1 VLKYPDPKPQ
11 WHEGCKSS
19 REHELY
25 ELLWPPAPWRQKTLD
40 QKFGAA
46 YLKFKLEKV
55 YSPLL
60 DPALHS
66 RYATPKHSRYV
77 TPKWVADMLFSTS
90 APSPPDSN
98 TLLSSLRKLQR
109 FVLLSLKRLARWS
122 VMPFVWLGHWTVKNP
137 KTAIFLMIPV
147 GVLGVCLSAKL
158 WSWFKPEAQMI
169 ISPFEL
175 PVGTKGIPW
184 TGKTVA
190 NLFIDELQQIITDA
204 NEFHGQR
211 FASRHQYQKLPN
223 APKIPIE
230 KSFEL
235 QIQGLSLK
243 QVMNAWDHLRY
254 DQQVFSG
261 DISLGP
267 GNTLILRARVAA
279 DKKTMYWE
287 VSKIPG
293 TLDGLKQGLRQL
305 AVQVFTSL
313 NPETVGRYF
322 LAKAMAPGPPNEQFY
337 QSRAAQKVFE
347 EWIQR
352 EPTRPEP
359 FFYLSYTYR
368 MLNQLDDARGA
379 AKQALENDNTYYLA
393 EGEIANVLEQEAVSG
408 RNEDRPKTMT
418 EAAKEH
424 EAALRMSRKW
434 WQFGKYWQFGE
445 WRQFWRKGPPDYW
458 DELCV
463 EYSDIKWFEKAK
475 RACDN
480 AILND
485 PGFSKPWISLGNLYQ
500 KLAQTRASM
509 EDAKKDLAAAE
520 GAYREAIR
528 RQPDNFAGLTGL
540 VQVLMSKSWG
550 EHDAAKRRDEAK
562 KECEQAVA
570 AFPRAAQP
578 LAELANVYEAE
589 GNGRQAEEYYQRA
602 TKIDGSNPDWWYA
615 LALTERR
622 NNGHEKSKEHLQ
634 TASELSR
641 DLATLANTSKA
652 FVEQGS
658 GASATKGFKYMEQ
671 ALKLQPALA
680 DNQQFQVYRGDAYLG
695 AQRFGEA
702 LDAYTAAAKINVEQ
716 QKGNAAVRRLRDDHS
731 FQRHLGDTFF
741 GLKDFERAAACY
753 RKAKAAYSGDL
764 TFEFRLS
771 AALAEA
777 DSTNAVDCTIQPNE

>member
-1 VLKYPDPKPQ
+1 
-11 WHEGCKSS
+11 
-19 REHELY
+19 
-25 ELLWPPAPWRQKTLD
+25 
-40 QKFGAA
+40 
-46 YLKFKLEKV
+46 
-55 YSPLL
+55 
-60 DPALHS
+60 
-66 RYATPKHSRYV
+66 
-77 TPKWVADMLFSTS
+77 MLFGTS
-90 APSPPDSN
+90 APSPPDGN
-98 TLLSSLRKLQR
+98 TLLSGLHKLQR
-109 FVLLSLKRLARWS
+109 FVSLSLKRLARWS
-122 VMPFVWLGHWTVKNP
+122 VMPFVWLGQWTVKNP
-137 KTAIFLMIPV
+137 KTALLLMIPV
-147 GVLGVCLSAKL
+147 GVLGVCLSAML
-158 WSWFKPEAQMI
+158 LSWFKPEAQMI
-169 ISPFEL
+169 VSPFEL
-175 PVGTKGIPW
+175 PAGTNGIPW

-190 NLFIDELQQIITDA
+190 NLFIDELQQIISDA

-261 DISLGP
+261 DVSRGP

-287 VSKIPG
+287 VSELRG

-305 AVQVFTSL
+305 AEQVFMSL

-322 LAKAMAPGPPNEQFY
+322 LAKAMAPGQPNDQIDR
-337 QSRAAQKVFE
+337 SKTAQKVFE
-347 EWIQR
+347 QWIQR

-368 MLNQLDDARGA
+368 MLNQLDDSRRA
-379 AKQALENDNTYYLA
+379 AEQALENDGTYYLA
-393 EGEIANVLEQEAVSG
+393 KGEIANVLEQEAVSG
-408 RNEDRPKTMT
+408 KKEDRLPGLKI
-418 EAAKEH
+418 AAETH

-463 EYSDIKWFEKAK
+463 EYSEIGWFEKAK
-475 RACDN
+475 RACDD
-480 AILND
+480 AKLND
-485 PGFSKPWISLGNLYQ
+485 PGFVKPLISLGNLYQ
-500 KLAQTRASM
+500 KLAQTRAST
-509 EDAKKDLAAAE
+509 EDAKRDLDEAKR
-520 GAYREAIR
+520 AYREALR

-540 VQVLMSKSWG
+540 IQVLLSKSWG
-550 EHDAAKRRDEAK
+550 QHDAAKLRDEAK
-562 KECEQAVA
+562 KECEKAVA
-570 AFPRAAQP
+570 AFPRAALP

-589 GNGRQAEEYYQRA
+589 GNGSRAEEYYQRA
-602 TKIDGSNPDWWYA
+602 TEIDRKNPDWWYA
-615 LALTERR
+615 LALAERR
-622 NNGHEKSKEHLQ
+622 NNGSEKSKKHLQ
-634 TASELSR
+634 TASKLSKAP
-641 DLATLANTSKA
+641 ATLANTSKA

-658 GASATKGFKYMEQ
+658 GAAAAKGLNYMEQ

-680 DNQQFQVYRGDAYLG
+680 DDRQFQVYLGDAYLG
-695 AQRFGEA
+695 ARRFGEA
-702 LDAYTAAAKINVEQ
+702 LDAYTAAEKINLQ
-716 QKGNAAVRRLRDDHS
+716 QLKDNADGTRLRDDHS

-753 RKAKAAYSGDL
+753 RKAKAKYSGDL

-771 AALAEA
+771 ATLAEA
-777 DSTNAVDCTIQPNE
+777 DPTKAAACTIQPNE